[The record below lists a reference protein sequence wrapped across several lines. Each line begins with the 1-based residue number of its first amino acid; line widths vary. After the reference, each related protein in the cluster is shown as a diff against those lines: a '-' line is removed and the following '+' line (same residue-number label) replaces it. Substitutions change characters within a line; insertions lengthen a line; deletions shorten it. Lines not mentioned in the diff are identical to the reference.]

1 MSTEVVS
8 LAVVKELIATQER
21 AFRQTVEMFAT
32 NMKEDINSIRKT
44 VDDLKCSL
52 NFSQRD
58 IDDIKFKLYK
68 AEEKVFNAE
77 EAIFSTKRGIDE
89 LYDQQEYLE
98 NHSRRNNIKVL
109 GIQESEGGETWEESE
124 KLVKDA
130 IKEHLKIEDDLLIER
145 AHRVGKPR
153 PPYRHVGGSKV
164 ASKPRPIVARF
175 QIWKEKEKVIRA
187 ARKSKPDRVQFFE
200 DFAKAT
206 LERRRQKVPELIK
219 ARKQGKKAFL
229 VMDRV
234 VYAKSRPPMKVNL
247 LMSIINTAG
256 AFI

>member
-1 MSTEVVS
+1 M
-8 LAVVKELIATQER
+8 
-21 AFRQTVEMFAT
+21 
-32 NMKEDINSIRKT
+32 
-44 VDDLKCSL
+44 
-52 NFSQRD
+52 
-58 IDDIKFKLYK
+58 
-68 AEEKVFNAE
+68 
-77 EAIFSTKRGIDE
+77 
-89 LYDQQEYLE
+89 E

-109 GIQESEGGETWEESE
+109 GTQESEGGETWEESE

-130 IKEHLKIEDDLLIER
+130 IKEHLKIEDNLLIER
-145 AHRVGKPR
+145 AHHVGKPR

-187 ARKSKPDRVQFFE
+187 ARKSEPDRVQFFE
-200 DFAKAT
+200 DFAKA

-234 VYAKSRPPMKVNL
+234 VYAKSRPPDEGEPADEHN
-247 LMSIINTAG
+247 
-256 AFI
+256 

>member
-1 MSTEVVS
+1 M
-8 LAVVKELIATQER
+8 
-21 AFRQTVEMFAT
+21 
-32 NMKEDINSIRKT
+32 
-44 VDDLKCSL
+44 
-52 NFSQRD
+52 
-58 IDDIKFKLYK
+58 
-68 AEEKVFNAE
+68 
-77 EAIFSTKRGIDE
+77 
-89 LYDQQEYLE
+89 E

-124 KLVKDA
+124 KLVKDT

-164 ASKPRPIVARF
+164 ASKPRPIVPRF

-187 ARKSKPDRVQFFE
+187 ARKSKPDHVQFFE

-234 VYAKSRPPMKVNL
+234 VYAKSRPPDEGEPADEYN
-247 LMSIINTAG
+247 
-256 AFI
+256 

>member
-8 LAVVKELIATQER
+8 LAVVKELISTQER

-77 EAIFSTKRGIDE
+77 EAIFNTKRGIDE

-206 LERRRQKVPELIK
+206 LERRRQKVPELVK

-234 VYAKSRPPMKVNL
+234 VYAKSRPPDEGEPADEYN
-247 LMSIINTAG
+247 
-256 AFI
+256 